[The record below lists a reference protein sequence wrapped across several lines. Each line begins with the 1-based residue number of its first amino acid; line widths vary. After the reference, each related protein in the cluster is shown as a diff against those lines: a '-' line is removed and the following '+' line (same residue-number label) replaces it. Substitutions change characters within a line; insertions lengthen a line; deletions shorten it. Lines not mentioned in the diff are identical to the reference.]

1 MSSLCLLQHT
11 IEKIWSLVQDLLR
24 HGDPSGKEGRHVVL
38 ALLTSLC
45 SSQVEKSGALRAKF
59 FVVIRGHNILEDI
72 LPRFGFLK
80 ALTENG
86 RDVSYFDEKIGPFLL
101 EWMSDRNTNKVIP
114 VSEFMS
120 FLVNIIKFNQSF
132 LDDDILMGIIQ

>member
-1 MSSLCLLQHT
+1 LQHT
-11 IEKIWSLVQDLLR
+11 IEKIWTLVHDLLKPEVSPSKASKEAR
-24 HGDPSGKEGRHVVL
+24 HCIL
-38 ALLTSLC
+38 TLLSTLC
-45 SSQVEKSGALRAKF
+45 QSQLEKSGALRAKF
-59 FVVIRGHNILEDI
+59 FTFIKAHNVPEDI
-72 LPRFGFLK
+72 LPRFQFLK
-80 ALTENG
+80 SLTENG

-101 EWMSDRNTNKVIP
+101 EWMSDRQTSAIP